1 MSPPAFFKWDVTLG
15 NVLSIV
21 TIVVTIAMG
30 WQALNSRVTALEEEK
45 ARATENIEKL
55 KDERDRITRIEE
67 KLIFIQQSLARLE
80 RRLDERQA
88 EKTAN

>member
-1 MSPPAFFKWDVTLG
+1 MSPPSFFKWDVTFG
-15 NVLSIV
+15 NVLSII
-21 TIVVTIAMG
+21 TIVVTIAIS

-45 ARATENIEKL
+45 SRATENIEKL

-88 EKTAN
+88 EKMPN

>member
-1 MSPPAFFKWDVTLG
+1 MAPPAFFKWDITLG
-15 NVLSIV
+15 NVISIV
-21 TIVVTIAMG
+21 TIVVAVAMG
-30 WQALNSRVTALEEEK
+30 WQALDSRVKALEDEK
-45 ARATENIEKL
+45 TRATLNIEKL

-88 EKTAN
+88 EKMPN